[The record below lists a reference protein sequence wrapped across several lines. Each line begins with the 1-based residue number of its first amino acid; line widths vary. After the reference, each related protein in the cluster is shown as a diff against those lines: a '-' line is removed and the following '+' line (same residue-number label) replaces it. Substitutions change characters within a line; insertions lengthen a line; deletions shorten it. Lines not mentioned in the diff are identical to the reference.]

1 MCSISR
7 EEFWLKVRF
16 MPLGLH
22 GTLNLQHVLETWVR
36 LWWKT
41 SAVYHLPLRFL
52 FHSELRFHLHGKGN
66 RPAVGWEIE
75 ANSSQVLEF
84 PSGLSL
90 IQHIWASLRFFSLS
104 FATLCSKEVL
114 EQYFTWHIPA
124 FIWNT
129 KKVQFSSN
137 MRRELGNMQRFSKH
151 LVGLEPYRG
160 DRCCSWPCLPPHT
173 KIYGYLCRLV
183 FSLGNETQME

>member
-1 MCSISR
+1 MFNKPWGVLAQGPVHASWASWNTQSTTCAR
-7 EEFWLKVRF
+7 N
-16 MPLGLH
+16 LG
-22 GTLNLQHVLETWVR
+22 E
-36 LWWKT
+36 
-41 SAVYHLPLRFL
+41 AVMENFCYHLPLRFF
-52 FHSELRFHLHGKGN
+52 FHSELHFHLHGKGN
-66 RPAVGWEIE
+66 RPAVRWEIE

-90 IQHIWASLRFFSLS
+90 IQHIWASLGFFSLS

-137 MRRELGNMQRFSKH
+137 MRRELGNMQRLSKH
-151 LVGLEPYRG
+151 LVGLELYRG
-160 DRCCSWPCLPPHT
+160 VRCCSWPCLPPHT
-173 KIYGYLCRLV
+173 EIYGYLWRLV
-183 FSLGNETQME
+183 FSLGSETQME